1 MFVLH
6 SCHAISTSSDRNCYF
21 ALGFLPPQSCYP
33 QNRCGLSI
41 VLNRMPLQ
49 DSSTLE
55 SELQTALHLL
65 KNGDFQVRWDAAKT
79 LPNLGV
85 TAIDP
90 LIELLQEADADWELL
105 WFIARILGNLK
116 HPDAV
121 HALSH
126 LCATT
131 DHTDVA
137 EMAATALAH
146 QGTAA
151 IVSLMHLLE
160 QENTRL
166 LAVQALS
173 QIRHPDVIVP
183 LSQAVHDDNPTV
195 RAAAIESLSH
205 FHEPAVSA
213 ILLSSLSDLNPIVRK
228 ASIIGLGIQAAQ
240 FQQQELVEHLKPYL
254 HDFNL
259 DVCSQTAVSLSR
271 IGTDAAIDALAEV
284 LHAPHT
290 PFPLQIEIVRALS
303 WIGTP
308 TALQPLKHQLRQNEI
323 RQHEIRQHEIR
334 QHEALTA
341 ASPSLHHEILAALG
355 RIDFEASKPT
365 AAEIL
370 LEQLQSTSP
379 AMQDL
384 RSKQTI
390 ALSLGQLGQP
400 TAINPLIQQ
409 LADPNISVRL
419 HTIAALKQL
428 NAEQSRNQ
436 LQQWLTQPELNDDL
450 RQGIKV
456 ALREW

>member
-1 MFVLH
+1 MEF
-6 SCHAISTSSDRNCYF
+6 
-21 ALGFLPPQSCYP
+21 
-33 QNRCGLSI
+33 
-41 VLNRMPLQ
+41 
-49 DSSTLE
+49 
-55 SELQTALHLL
+55 ELQSALHLL
-65 KNGDFQVRWDAAKT
+65 KNGDFQARWDVAKT
-79 LPNLGV
+79 FPNLGV

-116 HPDAV
+116 HPDAI

-131 DHTDVA
+131 DHIDVA
-137 EMAATALAH
+137 EMAATALAQ
-146 QGTAA
+146 QGATAILA
-151 IVSLMHLLE
+151 LTHLLD
-160 QENTRL
+160 QEPTRL
-166 LAVQALS
+166 LAVQALA
-173 QIRHPDVIVP
+173 QIRHPDVMAP
-183 LSQAVHDDNPTV
+183 LCRAAHDAHPTV

-213 ILLSSLSDLNPIVRK
+213 ILLSSLSDANPIVRK
-228 ASIIGLGIQAAQ
+228 ASILGLGIQAEQ
-240 FQQQELVEHLKPYL
+240 FQQPELVEHLKPYL
-254 HDFNL
+254 RDFNL
-259 DVCSQTAVSLSR
+259 DVCHQTAVSLSR
-271 IGTDAAIDALAEV
+271 IGTDAAIEALADV

-308 TALQPLKHQLRQNEI
+308 TALQPLQHQLHQ
-323 RQHEIRQHEIR
+323 
-334 QHEALTA
+334 TA
-341 ASPSLHHEILAALG
+341 AAIPAATSTLHHEILAALG
-355 RIDFEASKPT
+355 RIESEASRST
-365 AAEIL
+365 ATEIL
-370 LEQLQSTSP
+370 LEQLQSNPP

-400 TAINPLIQQ
+400 TAISPLIQQ

-428 NAEQSRNQ
+428 DAALSLKRLQS
-436 LQQWLTQPELNDDL
+436 LLEQPELDQDL
-450 RQGIKV
+450 RQGVEV